1 MKEGAST
8 TVVIYIIGLLPFV
21 MVVGN
26 SMFIPI
32 IPDIQHA
39 LQLTAIEGGLV
50 LTVFSIPAALMIPI
64 IGLISDRIGRKKVIL
79 VSLLF
84 IMLGSIFSA
93 LAPVFFEGQS
103 AFSMLL
109 LGRFFQGVGAGR
121 TAPMAMALA
130 GDLFVGTDRSKALG
144 TVEVFNSL
152 GKVVSPIVGAFIAVY
167 LWFATFFVY
176 FFLALLAYF
185 GIKVWIKERMK
196 EAEPLRLKD
205 YHRSV
210 QEIILR
216 EFKWLIPIFL
226 ASGVGLLLLF
236 GLMFFMS
243 YYLEESY
250 GVYGTLKGI
259 YLALPLVF
267 LTVFS
272 YWTGKNM
279 GDNKNYVKRYLLL
292 GLSVLLTSFALL
304 IFFHGLLGLLVLISL
319 ASIGLGFFLP
329 AANTA
334 VTASVGIKERGLVVS
349 LYSMVRFLG
358 VALGPITFSILMHD
372 PMELF
377 FFSFF
382 LVGISFIILI
392 SSWTCIPILRD
403 CSSRI

>member
-1 MKEGAST
+1 MKKETST

-39 LQLTAIEGGLV
+39 LQLTAVEGGLV

-84 IMLGSIFSA
+84 IMIGSLLSA
-93 LAPVFFEGQS
+93 AAPVFLEGQS

-109 LGRFFQGVGAGR
+109 LGRFLQGVGAGG

-130 GDLFVGTDRSKALG
+130 GDLFAGTDRSKALG

-152 GKVVSPIVGAFIAVY
+152 GKVVSPIIGAFIAVY

-176 FFLALLAYF
+176 FFLALFAYF
-185 GIKVWIKERMK
+185 GMKIWIYESSKK
-196 EAEPLRLKD
+196 TEPVGLRE
-205 YHRSV
+205 YRRSMS
-210 QEIILR
+210 EIIMR
-216 EFKWLIPIFL
+216 EFKWLIPIFF

-250 GVYGTLKGI
+250 GIYGTMKGI

-267 LTVFS
+267 LTLFS

-279 GDNKNYVKRYLLL
+279 GDNKDHVKRFLLL
-292 GLSVLLTSFALL
+292 GLSLLVSSFAFLIFYHGLISLL
-304 IFFHGLLGLLVLISL
+304 ILISL

-334 VTASVGIKERGLVVS
+334 VTSSVGVNERGLVVS
-349 LYSMVRFLG
+349 LYSMIRFLG
-358 VALGPITFSILMHD
+358 VALGPITFSVLMYE
-372 PMELF
+372 PVELF
-377 FFSFF
+377 FSSFF
-382 LVGISFIILI
+382 LIGISFVLLI
-392 SSWTCIPILRD
+392 SSWTCIPILKD
-403 CSSRI
+403 CVSRI